1 MLRTEICDQ
10 IGIKYPLFQG
20 GMAWVSYA
28 ELAGA
33 VSNGGGLGIIASGML
48 VASTLGDEIAK
59 AKKITDKP
67 FGVNVMMLRDDVDDI
82 FQAIIDNPVS
92 VVTTGAGNPGKY
104 IPELK
109 KHGIKVF
116 PVVASTALAQR
127 MQRAGA
133 DGVIAEGME
142 AGGHIGEITSMCLIP
157 EIVDAVEIP
166 VIAAGGIIDGRGAAA
181 ALTLGAKAIQMG
193 TRFLCAEETTINHKV
208 KVRIVEAKD
217 RDTLI
222 TGRSTGHPVR
232 VIKNKLSKELEKLD
246 NENKPEE
253 LKKLGSNKLQS
264 AMKDGDTEW
273 GSLMC
278 GQGAA
283 LVREIQPAAVIIEEV
298 FEEAARS
305 IKSALLMIDG
315 VKAEIN

>member
-1 MLRTEICDQ
+1 MLKTDICDQ
-10 IGIKYPLFQG
+10 LDIKYPIFQG

-48 VASTLGDEIAK
+48 MADTLADEIAK

-67 FGVNVMMLRDDVDDI
+67 FGVNVMMIRDDVDDI
-82 FQAIIDNPVS
+82 FQTIIDNPVS

-109 KHGIKVF
+109 KHGIKVY
-116 PVVASTALAQR
+116 PVVASTALALR

-157 EIVDAVEIP
+157 EVSDAVDIP
-166 VIAAGGIIDGRGAAA
+166 VIAAGGIIDGRGVAA
-181 ALTLGAKAIQMG
+181 ALSLGAEAVQMG

-208 KVRIVEAKD
+208 KVRVVEAKD
-217 RDTLI
+217 RDTII

-232 VIKNKLSKELEKLD
+232 VMKNKLSKELAKLD
-246 NENKPEE
+246 ALNKPEE
-253 LKKLGSNKLQS
+253 LIKLGSQKLQT
-264 AMKDGDTEW
+264 AMRDGDTDW

-283 LVREIQPAAVIIEEV
+283 MVKNILPAAAIIEEV
-298 FEEAARS
+298 IEEAAISIRS
-305 IKSALLMIDG
+305 VLSMIDG
-315 VKAEIN
+315 VKAEIS